1 MSAYYDNRKCHIAV
15 CGSAGVGKSRFL
27 CHYILG
33 AVIEGY
39 VPVDE
44 TDPWQKQ
51 IVVNDQP
58 VELDFFEMDGGKLY
72 SPYHEQIFRRF
83 YATWLFFNLGI
94 KRSFG
99 ELEEYY
105 KYFRDS
111 RTRKTE
117 EITYSDVPLFVI
129 GNHHVVKD
137 RAISEE
143 QGKKFAES
151 IGAQYLECRAGDAE
165 SEQMVVEET
174 VRACRTIP
182 MRFRNCRQAVF
193 ALLMSRKRKVGQL
206 GQVPVPVVEEIAHAL
221 WKTRFDFEWDFDP
234 NAKKKCIGM

>member
-15 CGSAGVGKSRFL
+15 CGSTGVGKSRFL
-27 CHYILG
+27 NHYIQG
-33 AVIEGY
+33 VVIEGY
-39 VPVDE
+39 
-44 TDPWQKQ
+44 DPLSEDSWQKQ
-51 IVVNDQP
+51 IVVDDQP
-58 VELDFFEMDGGKLY
+58 VGLDFFEMGGAELY
-72 SPYHEQIFRRF
+72 CPYHEMIFRSF
-83 YATWLFFNLGI
+83 DVIWLFFNLGEE
-94 KRSFG
+94 SS
-99 ELEEYY
+99 LEQLRKHYE
-105 KYFRDS
+105 YFRSCRAKNYRAVTTLDNS
-111 RTRKTE
+111 
-117 EITYSDVPLFVI
+117 VFVI

-174 VRACRTIP
+174 VRACRTVP

-221 WKTRFDFEWDFDP
+221 WKTRLDSEWDFDP
-234 NAKKKCIGM
+234 NAKKKCIVM